1 MTVDQEREVQV
12 AIVASETALAHLQ
25 QARELL
31 DKARSWGTFDI
42 VAGGL
47 LSTMV
52 KHSRMNEAQR
62 ELNEAKKALQV
73 FSSQLRALD
82 YAREITLDTGD
93 FLGVADYIFDS
104 LITDFMMQSRI
115 REAQEKLDQTILQV
129 LQMREDLEAILKER

>member
-1 MTVDQEREVQV
+1 
-12 AIVASETALAHLQ
+12 
-25 QARELL
+25 
-31 DKARSWGTFDI
+31 
-42 VAGGL
+42 
-47 LSTMV
+47 MV